1 VASVMGWSPGEWLV
15 LSNQTFPS
23 GGHSR
28 QSKRTSRALASS
40 FNPRIHIFS
49 STL

>member
-1 VASVMGWSPGEWLV
+1 LV

-28 QSKRTSRALASS
+28 QSKHTSRASASS
-40 FNPRIHIFS
+40 FNPKSIQPSLIP
-49 STL
+49 L